1 MIASTALY
9 NPNEIKLYLILVPNL
24 VAFISQKKKKLLVF
38 RLSFVNLQR
47 AKDGFHMFDAKYKHV
62 FVV

>member
-1 MIASTALY
+1 MIMYAV
-9 NPNEIKLYLILVPNL
+9 EFLVPNL
-24 VAFISQKKKKLLVF
+24 VAFISQRRKTFAF

-47 AKDGFHMFDAKYKHV
+47 AKDGTHVFDAKYRYM

>member
-1 MIASTALY
+1 MISSTVWNFIFGNKFSSIFLT
-9 NPNEIKLYLILVPNL
+9 KGKKRLI
-24 VAFISQKKKKLLVF
+24 F

-47 AKDGFHMFDAKYKHV
+47 AKDGTQVFDAKYRYV

>member
-1 MIASTALY
+1 MFA
-9 NPNEIKLYLILVPNL
+9 
-24 VAFISQKKKKLLVF
+24 F

-47 AKDGFHMFDAKYKHV
+47 AKDDTHMFDAKCRYV